1 MSQKYEFIEHPAD
14 IAVKAYGSSR
24 QEVFI
29 NSALGMM
36 EFLFGKEILT
46 QKPEKEEKI
55 RIKSPDIDSLLIDW
69 LSELLYLTNTNY
81 RAYTNFTFE
90 EFSGNKLLATAGSI
104 KAQALDD
111 IKAVTRHNLKIEE
124 VEGRWEATVTY
135 DI

>member
-24 QEVFI
+24 QEVFM

-36 EFLFGKEILT
+36 EFLFGEKILT

-55 RIKSPDIDSLLIDW
+55 RIKSTDLDSLLIDW

-90 EFSGNKLLATAGSI
+90 EFSNTKLVATASST
-104 KAQALDD
+104 KAQAHDD

-124 VEGRWEATVTY
+124 VGGRWEATVTY